1 MLVRLTALQLQ
12 CALVEEALACLQV
25 RKITVHHLKIGCI
38 KSEVL
43 FLVRHCTAA
52 KELVMNVWDFQGLL

>member
-1 MLVRLTALQLQ
+1 M
-12 CALVEEALACLQV
+12 
-25 RKITVHHLKIGCI
+25 
-38 KSEVL
+38 